1 MLESTDGIPAQAN
14 WNCWFH
20 GTVWDT
26 PLYDAGAGEGWR
38 NHGETTT
45 GGTKYCPAGQ
55 QARGS
60 WDGHNPASET
70 VGPTD
75 KDFSESECCR
85 RTCWWWRDPGDA
97 SSGDIDGAYQC
108 PAMTAARGSS
118 SHSDGYDDQRDC
130 EEACDQSECC
140 QKTCW
145 SSGWRDPGDS
155 SGTNQCPPM
164 TVARGGDDDQH
175 DCEEACDQSE
185 CCQKT
190 CWSSGWRDSG
200 DSSGTNQCPVTS
212 NVRRGSDDE
221 CGSGGQSGECD
232 QYGCC
237 EPTCGKSGFVDQ
249 SSCPSGTEL
258 RYDSS
263 SSGKGQYGACS
274 SSLAR
279 SSGMC
284 QQADCCRQTCSDAG
298 YKTGGTRSCP
308 TGMAYRTDHHYCE
321 SQIFEDPSV
330 MGECSDAECCS
341 VPSSGS
347 GSCWDTGFRDS
358 TAETTQGARH
368 RPCTIPRIVGGA
380 TI

>member
-1 MLESTDGIPAQAN
+1 MIAWLPNVSLP
-14 WNCWFH
+14 
-20 GTVWDT
+20 VDT
-26 PLYDAGAGEGWR
+26 RLDVTLCASSFSPRCLGREHRHRSGMAVCLRLAIWSLVIVLAAGE
-38 NHGETTT
+38 
-45 GGTKYCPAGQ
+45 
-55 QARGS
+55 
-60 WDGHNPASET
+60 NPSSPPP
-70 VGPTD
+70 V
-75 KDFSESECCR
+75 S
-85 RTCWWWRDPGDA
+85 CW
-97 SSGDIDGAYQC
+97 
-108 PAMTAARGSS
+108 AA
-118 SHSDGYDDQRDC
+118 
-130 EEACDQSECC
+130 
-140 QKTCW
+140 
-145 SSGWRDPGDS
+145 GWRDPGDS

-258 RYDSS
+258 RYESS
-263 SSGKGQYGACS
+263 SSKGASRACS

-308 TGMAYRTDHHYCE
+308 TGMAYRTDHHGVVCL
-321 SQIFEDPSV
+321 V
-330 MGECSDAECCS
+330 
-341 VPSSGS
+341 
-347 GSCWDTGFRDS
+347 
-358 TAETTQGARH
+358 
-368 RPCTIPRIVGGA
+368 VGGMIYLKKKKNVVHA
-380 TI
+380 K